1 MTTTTSNSNQKQYFD
16 IHTQGRGYI
25 QRVREVSVKGAQPYL
40 ACTIAALIG
49 PAKATVLRYFDVR
62 VAGGEAKKLVR
73 NYLGADER
81 KCRPL
86 VRFRLGDPW
95 VSPFIR
101 SSGEHQGE
109 AAASVKSRLLQVEL
123 IDYTELEQ
131 IEQHELVTWGIGY
144 LSQPKD
150 AMKDGAQHLS
160 CSIAALTGPV
170 DVPPGQQR
178 EYRYFNTV
186 VTGEEAQTL
195 VRRYAQAIN
204 ANQKVLIAFKLNDMW
219 ADPYIRASGEKIGQ
233 AAATLESELTHI
245 NLVKVDGEQVYP
257 ESNTPATEDAPA
269 SNETAAADEDNGDLQ
284 PTAPIEAPAQEPAQ
298 VA

>member
-1 MTTTTSNSNQKQYFD
+1 MTTTTSDSTQKSYFD
-16 IHTQGRGYI
+16 IHTKGTGYI
-25 QRVREVSVKGAQPYL
+25 QRVREVPVKGAKPYL

-73 NYLGADER
+73 NYLGVDER

-101 SSGEHQGE
+101 SSGERQGE

-123 IDYTELEQ
+123 LDYPELEQ
-131 IEQHELVTWGIGY
+131 IEQHELITWGIGY

-150 AMKDGAQHLS
+150 AMKDGAPHLS

-170 DVPPGQQR
+170 DIPLGQQR
-178 EYRYFNTV
+178 EYRYFHTV
-186 VTGEEAQTL
+186 VTGEQAQTL
-195 VRRYAQAIN
+195 VRRYTQAVN
-204 ANQKVLIAFKLNDMW
+204 ANRKVLIAFKLNDMW
-219 ADPYIRASGEKIGQ
+219 ADPYIRTSGEKIGQ

-257 ESNTPATEDAPA
+257 ESNASATEGATA
-269 SNETAAADEDNGDLQ
+269 LEETTATDEDNGDLQ
-284 PTAPIEAPAQEPAQ
+284 PTAPVDAPAQ